1 MAYYDERHLP
11 SPTIRNSSCTIFVG
25 KGAGVL
31 RCRSCEEYRYSK
43 CLRLNNKLLATIF
56 LDQPYI
62 HLYHGKRSENQL

>member
-31 RCRSCEEYRYSK
+31 RCRSREE
-43 CLRLNNKLLATIF
+43 
-56 LDQPYI
+56 
-62 HLYHGKRSENQL
+62 